1 MGMNRAT
8 PELLRQVPI
17 FASLSDEQLQKMI
30 DSPNNGVVEFKTNQ
44 DVIREDEIGDCM
56 FIILEGVVDVRIRTV
71 GGRDITIATL
81 KDRDF
86 FGEQALLPGTT
97 GKRNATVRA
106 LKPCRMFKI
115 SKQDVSLGM
124 AKDEELGPVVED
136 LTQAS
141 DEDRVRMMLRS
152 VRLFRALSKKDLN
165 RVSEWTEVVRYEA
178 GDMIVRE
185 TDAGDYMYVILDGSV
200 DVFVVDEE
208 GKLVVLATLTKGHY
222 FGEQA
227 LLPDNQGKRNANVR
241 ANGDVTLIRV
251 AKRYFQLIVTHDDKL
266 MLALQSIGSEQ
277 QKKIEQ
283 AIGRHDDPSW

>member
-1 MGMNRAT
+1 MTRAT
-8 PELLRQVPI
+8 PDLLRQVPI
-17 FASLSDEQLQKMI
+17 FASLSDDQLQNMI
-30 DSPNNGVVEFKTNQ
+30 DSPNNGVVDFKPNQ

-56 FIILEGVVDVRIRTV
+56 YIILEGVVDVRIRTV

-115 SKQDVSLGM
+115 SKQDVSLGIS
-124 AKDEELGPVVED
+124 KDEELGPIVED
-136 LTQAS
+136 LSEAS

-152 VRLFRALSKKDLN
+152 VRLFRALSKKDLA

-185 TDAGDYMYVILDGSV
+185 TDTGDYMYVILEGSV
-200 DVFVVDEE
+200 DVFVIDDE
-208 GKLVVLATLTKGHY
+208 GKLVVLATLSKGHY

-227 LLPDNQGKRNANVR
+227 LLPDNEGHRNANVR

-283 AIGRHDDPSW
+283 AIGRHDDSTW